1 MAKKIRPS
9 QEEEIIRFLNN
20 EGFREV
26 KQEELM
32 KEPYKTLA
40 KIPDCFERKTR
51 KQQAA

>member
-9 QEEEIIRFLNN
+9 QEEEIICFLNK

-26 KQEELM
+26 THEELK

-40 KIPDCFERKTR
+40 KIPDCFEKKPRKR
-51 KQQAA
+51 QLN